1 MLYIS
6 RNKLDSEMV
15 DIYSTY
21 FNKSKNKTE
30 VTLYAV
36 AHENILDELNISGM
50 DLDNA
55 GEATILATLFYK
67 EEKTDEQTEDEWV
80 EEMEE
85 DSESQR
91 GYL

>member
-15 DIYSTY
+15 DIYSTTH
-21 FNKSKNKTE
+21 SKWSSKTV

-36 AHENILDELNISGM
+36 AHESILDELNISGE
-50 DLDNA
+50 DFDNA
-55 GEATILATLFYK
+55 GEATLLATLLYK
-67 EEKTDEQTEDEWV
+67 QEKTDEQTEEEWV

>member
-6 RNKLDSEMV
+6 RNKLDSQMV

-55 GEATILATLFYK
+55 GEATILTNLSCK
-67 EEKTDEQTEDEWV
+67 DEKTDEQTEEEWA

-85 DSESQR
+85 DSERLR
-91 GYL
+91 G